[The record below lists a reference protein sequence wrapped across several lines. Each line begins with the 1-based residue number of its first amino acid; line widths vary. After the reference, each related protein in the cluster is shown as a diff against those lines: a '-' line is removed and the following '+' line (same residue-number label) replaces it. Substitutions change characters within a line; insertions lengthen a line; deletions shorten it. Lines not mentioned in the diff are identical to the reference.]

1 MASFKQD
8 LAPLFCCA
16 CTEDSTGD
24 SHMRDILNICDYDVA
39 KQTFEDIRSRI
50 ALPGADMPPAGW
62 VSSCPGLQ
70 PEYQDHT
77 WGGDN
82 DPARKKLNE
91 DFEAWVKA
99 NFPP

>member
-16 CTEDSTGD
+16 CTEDATGD
-24 SHMRDILNICDYDVA
+24 THMRDILNICDYDVS
-39 KQTFEDIRSRI
+39 KQNYQDIQSAI
-50 ALPGADMPPAGW
+50 AVPNAGMPPPGW
-62 VSSCPGLQ
+62 ISSCPGLP

-77 WGGDN
+77 WGDDS
-82 DPARKKLNE
+82 DPARKKLID
-91 DFEAWVKA
+91 DFAAWVNA